1 MKFVELEGT
10 LAELQSLVGIA
21 GLEGPGGHRDVGGGR
36 RRATGIIHDDAAIA
50 EIERRG
56 VTVRVT
62 MDDDEVERRIEA
74 DMAMMRDIP
83 EFPDDDNADN

>member
-10 LAELQSLVGIA
+10 LSELQSLVGIP
-21 GLEGPGGHRDVGGGR
+21 GLEGPGGHRNIGGGR

-56 VTVRVT
+56 VKVSIT

-83 EFPDDDNADN
+83 EYPDDADK